1 MFATAGAKAVLPQ
14 ICGKLTAIAAANQLV
29 ECVNWAKEKLQ
40 MLLKIVRA
48 FHLGA
53 KRPGA
58 GLAVYREAIDS
69 NRQEFFHDII
79 ECLIAALE
87 AKDSYT
93 CGHSSRVADLSLD
106 LVNALEL
113 KGPDIENV
121 HIAAHLHDIGKMGV
135 SENIL
140 NKPGKL
146 LPHEWAQIQAHPV
159 IGYNVLRKSRLLDK
173 IATIVLYHHERWDG
187 KGYPQ
192 GVQGNYIPLGSRI
205 IAVADAVD
213 AMTTDR
219 PYRKSLSWVDCFQ
232 ELQVNKEKQ
241 FDPLVVEAALELW
254 QKWAGNR
261 HDQKTP
267 PVMEGTIETC
277 F

>member
-1 MFATAGAKAVLPQ
+1 M
-14 ICGKLTAIAAANQLV
+14 
-29 ECVNWAKEKLQ
+29 LQ
-40 MLLKIVRA
+40 KIVRA
-48 FHLGA
+48 LQLGP
-53 KRPGA
+53 KKPGD
-58 GLAVYREAIDS
+58 GFAVYRAAAEP

-93 CGHSSRVADLSLD
+93 CGHSSRVADISLD
-106 LVNALEL
+106 LAIALGL
-113 KGPDIENV
+113 KDLDLENV

-146 LPHEWAQIQAHPV
+146 LAQEWAQIQAHPV
-159 IGYNVLRKSRLLDK
+159 IGYNVLRKSRLLRD

-187 KGYPQ
+187 KGYPL
-192 GVQGNYIPLGSRI
+192 GLLGDHIPLGSRI

-219 PYRKSLSWVDCFQ
+219 PYRKPLSWEGCCQ
-232 ELQVNKEKQ
+232 ELHVNKEKQ
-241 FDPLVVEAALELW
+241 FDPLVVEAAAELW
-254 QKWAGNR
+254 QKWADNR
-261 HDQKTP
+261 DDKN
-267 PVMEGTIETC
+267 MYLKLEAGSI
-277 F
+277 